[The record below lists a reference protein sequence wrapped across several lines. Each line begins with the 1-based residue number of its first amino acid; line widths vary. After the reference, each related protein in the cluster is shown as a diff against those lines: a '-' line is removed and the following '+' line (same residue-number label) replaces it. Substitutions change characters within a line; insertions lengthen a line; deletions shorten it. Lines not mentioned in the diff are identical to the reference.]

1 MTLYY
6 EPLPDRART
15 LVEILGGQ
23 PHGAADLAELA
34 ALVRADPGAQLVILG
49 SSVNL
54 AEAVTFAAQHRLTRP
69 TLGVVLLRDH
79 VDVAVL
85 AEALRA
91 GIREVINAGDS
102 HGIRAACGRSLEVSH
117 QLALGGVAPQ
127 PAAAPVKEG
136 RLVTVFAGK
145 GGCGKSTV
153 ATNLAV
159 ALADGGKHRVCLV
172 DLDLTFGDVAIML
185 QLVPKRSLADAVP
198 MTGRLDETGIRSLVT
213 PYAPGIDTLLAPP
226 APADG
231 ERVGRELVSE
241 ILKIVKRMYDYV
253 VVDTPPFFSD
263 QVLAALDL
271 SQWYILLATPDI
283 PALKN
288 LRLTLDMFDLLEYP
302 TSQRIIVL
310 NRSDSQVGLTHADID
325 RVVRAP
331 IAGRVPSTR
340 DVPVSINRGVPL
352 MVDSPNNP
360 VSRYIREIQAR
371 IQTAAQPAGAP
382 VEPARRRAFSLRRGR

>member
-1 MTLYY
+1 MVLYY
-6 EPLPDRART
+6 EPQADRAR
-15 LVEILGGQ
+15 LLDALLGEQ
-23 PHGAADLAELA
+23 AHAAQDLAELA
-34 ALVRADPGAQLVILG
+34 ALVIADPDTLLVVLGAGVD
-49 SSVNL
+49 L
-54 AEAVTFAAQHRLTRP
+54 ADTVAFAAQHRLTRP
-69 TLGVVLLRDH
+69 SLGVVLLRAH

-85 AEALRA
+85 AEAIRS
-91 GIREVINAGDS
+91 GIREVITASDAD
-102 HGIRAACGRSLEVSH
+102 GILAACARSLEVSR
-117 QLALGGVAPQ
+117 QLALGGTPTATPST
-127 PAAAPVKEG
+127 KEG
-136 RLVTVFAGK
+136 RVVTVFAGK

-159 ALADGGKHRVCLV
+159 ALADGGASRVCLV

-198 MTGRLDETGIRSLVT
+198 MAGRLDDTAVRSLVT
-213 PYAPGIDTLLAPP
+213 PYAPGLDTLLAPP
-226 APADG
+226 GPAEG

-283 PALKN
+283 PSLKN

-302 TSQRIIVL
+302 KSQRIIVL
-310 NRSDSQVGLTHADID
+310 NRSDSQVGLTQADID

-340 DVPVSINRGVPL
+340 DVPISINRGVPL

-360 VSRYIREIQAR
+360 VSRYIREVRER
-371 IQTAAQPAGAP
+371 IVDRPEQGGQPTAH
-382 VEPARRRAFSLRRGR
+382 RRRSFSLRRGR

>member
-6 EPLPDRART
+6 EPEADRARA
-15 LVEILGGQ
+15 LASVLGGQ
-23 PHGAADLAELA
+23 PHGAQDLAELA
-34 ALVRADPGAQLVILG
+34 ALVRADPDTQLVILG
-49 SSVNL
+49 ASVEL
-54 AEAVTFAAQHRLTRP
+54 AEAVAFAAQHRLARP
-69 TLGVVLLRDH
+69 SLGVVLLRDH

-85 AEALRA
+85 AEALRS
-91 GIREVINAGDS
+91 GIREVINATDAD
-102 HGIRAACGRSLEVSH
+102 GIRGACARSLQVSH
-117 QLALGGVAPQ
+117 QLALGGSAPAVAG
-127 PAAAPVKEG
+127 VKEG
-136 RLVTVFAGK
+136 HLVTVFAGK

-159 ALADGGKHRVCLV
+159 ALADGGKSRVCLV
-172 DLDLTFGDVAIML
+172 ALDLTFGDVANML
-185 QLVPKRSLADAVP
+185 QLVPNLSLADAVP
-198 MTGRLDETGIRSLVT
+198 MARRLDETAVRSLVS
-213 PYAPGIDTLLAPP
+213 PLAPGLYTLLAPP
-226 APADG
+226 TPTDG

-310 NRSDSQVGLTHADID
+310 NRSDAQVGLTHADID

-360 VSRYIREIQAR
+360 VSRYIQEVRSR
-371 IQTAAQPAGAP
+371 IVGQPAQAGDAP
-382 VEPARRRAFSLRRGR
+382 GPAHRRRAFTLRRGR

>member
-6 EPLPDRART
+6 EPVPDRARA
-15 LVEILGGQ
+15 LADALEGE
-23 PHGAADLAELA
+23 PHGAGDLAELA
-34 ALVRADPGAQLVILG
+34 SLVRADPGAQLVILG
-49 SSVNL
+49 PTVEL
-54 AEAVTFAAQHRLTRP
+54 TDAVAFATQHRLTRP
-69 TLGVVLLRDH
+69 SLGVVLLRDQ

-85 AEALRA
+85 AEALRS
-91 GIREVINAGDS
+91 GIREVITATDVN
-102 HGIRAACGRSLEVSH
+102 GIRAACARSLEVSQ
-117 QLALGGVAPQ
+117 QLAQGRMAP
-127 PAAAPVKEG
+127 ADTPVKEG
-136 RLVTVFAGK
+136 HLITVFAGK
-145 GGCGKSTV
+145 GGCGKSTI

-159 ALADGGKHRVCLV
+159 ALADGGKSRVCLV

-198 MTGRLDETGIRSLVT
+198 MAGRLDETGVRSLVT
-213 PYAPGIDTLLAPP
+213 PYAPGLDTLLAPP
-226 APADG
+226 SPAEG

-241 ILKIVKRMYDYV
+241 IVKIAKRMYDYV

-288 LRLTLDMFDLLEYP
+288 LRLTLDMFDMLEYP

-310 NRSDSQVGLTHADID
+310 NRSDAQVGLTHADIE

-360 VSRYIREIQAR
+360 VSRYIREVRGWIVSAQA
-371 IQTAAQPAGAP
+371 QNGEAPAPAP
-382 VEPARRRAFSLRRGR
+382 RRGVFGLRRGR

>member
-1 MTLYY
+1 MTLYH
-6 EPLPDRART
+6 EPRPDRVPAVAAALTGTPRA
-15 LVEILGGQ
+15 
-23 PHGAADLAELA
+23 AADLAELA
-34 ALVRADPGAQLVILG
+34 ALVRADPNELLVILG
-49 SSVNL
+49 AGVAL
-54 AEAVTFAAQHRLTRP
+54 ADAVAFAAAHRLTRP
-69 TLGVVLLRDH
+69 SLGVVLLRDH

-85 AEALRA
+85 AEAIRS
-91 GIREVINAGDS
+91 GIREVITAD
-102 HGIRAACGRSLEVSH
+102 HAEELRAACARSLSVSRH
-117 QLALGGVAPQ
+117 LSGGPGGSAST
-127 PAAAPVKEG
+127 EG

-145 GGCGKSTV
+145 GGCGKSTM

-159 ALADGGKHRVCLV
+159 ALSEGGRQRVCLV
-172 DLDLTFGDVAIML
+172 DLDLSFGDIAIML

-198 MTGRLDETGIRSLVT
+198 MAGRLDETGIRWLVT
-213 PYAPGIDTLLAPP
+213 PYTNGIDTLLAPAHP
-226 APADG
+226 AEGD
-231 ERVGRELVSE
+231 RVGRELVSE
-241 ILKIVKRMYDYV
+241 ILKITRRMYDYV

-288 LRLTLDMFDLLEYP
+288 LRLTLDMFDMLEYP
-302 TSQRIIVL
+302 ASQRIVVL
-310 NRSDSQVGLTHADID
+310 NRCDAQVGLTPADIE

-360 VSRYIREIQAR
+360 VSRYIREIVETR
-371 IQTAAQPAGAP
+371 MVVSGAAGVQPTPGAA
-382 VEPARRRAFSLRRGR
+382 PARRGFALRRKR